1 MRQEWDGQLLLG
13 ELEPVERL
21 EPPVVLDVVRSIL
34 EAAIALRDISDE
46 EMLDDALG
54 IPIISR
60 YRSKL
65 SGLNNQILAAKAIF
79 DGDCDLFIPADKIV
93 TYLSKSRGNLIL
105 PFKIFW

>member
-65 SGLNNQILAAKAIF
+65 SGLNTQILAAKAI
-79 DGDCDLFIPADKIV
+79 GDIFI
-93 TYLSKSRGNLIL
+93 
-105 PFKIFW
+105 